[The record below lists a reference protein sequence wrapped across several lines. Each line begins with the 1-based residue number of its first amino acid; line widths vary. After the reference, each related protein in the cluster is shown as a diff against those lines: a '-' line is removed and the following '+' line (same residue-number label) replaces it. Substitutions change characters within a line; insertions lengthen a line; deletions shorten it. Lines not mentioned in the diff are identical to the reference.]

1 MSRTRRMLRMVPDS
15 GDNRNPLLRRL
26 RASTCDDAVHVVRDF
41 RDLQSVE
48 VNGHAPTASPLH
60 STSTS

>member
-1 MSRTRRMLRMVPDS
+1 MSRERSVLRMVPDS

-26 RASTCDDAVHVVRDF
+26 RVSARDDAVHVVRDF
-41 RDLQSVE
+41 RNLQSVE
-48 VNGHAPTASPLH
+48 VNGHAPTASSLH

>member
-1 MSRTRRMLRMVPDS
+1 MVPDS

-26 RASTCDDAVHVVRDF
+26 RASARDDAVHVVRDF
-41 RDLQSVE
+41 RNLQSVE
-48 VNGHAPTASPLH
+48 VNGHAPTASSLH